1 MDHPVTRGVP
11 AFRIWD
17 ETYKGVQI
25 APRVQVLLRT
35 DHPDA
40 DGPVAWIGPHPKAR
54 VVYLQLGHDR
64 NATLN
69 PSWQRLVRNAI
80 LWSAGRLK

>member
-1 MDHPVTRGVP
+1 LV
-11 AFRIWD
+11 
-17 ETYKGVQI
+17 
-25 APRVQVLLRT
+25 
-35 DHPDA
+35 
-40 DGPVAWIGPHPKAR
+40 VAVGRRR
-54 VVYLQLGHDR
+54 VVYLQLGYDR